1 MPVTLSQMAANEAK
15 VTVTGGHLGN
25 DTINLVYF
33 PNKINTNAIKQLDE
47 GMDSI
52 NGVLADAIKSWDV
65 LEDDGTTPLP
75 INTESM
81 ERLGTAIVW
90 QIRMEIVKSLRP
102 NW

>member
-1 MPVTLSQMAANEAK
+1 MPVTLSQMAANEAS

-25 DTINLVYF
+25 DSINLVYF
-33 PNKINTNAIKQLDE
+33 PNKITTNAIKQLDE

-65 LEDDGTTPLP
+65 LDDDGSMFPITPENLAK
-75 INTESM
+75 
-81 ERLGTAIVW
+81 LGTAIVW